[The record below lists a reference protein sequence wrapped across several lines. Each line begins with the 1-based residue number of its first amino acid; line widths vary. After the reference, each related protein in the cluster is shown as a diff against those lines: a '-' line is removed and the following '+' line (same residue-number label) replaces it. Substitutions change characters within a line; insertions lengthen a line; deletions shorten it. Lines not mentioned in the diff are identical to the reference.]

1 MTAGWWQGG
10 GEVRSSRTFASAAIT
25 PRARASSPPT
35 TRSATRCRFAARRTC
50 TSPSLTDFILATG
63 GSARKTTCRHRG
75 TVRHRRRWGACRPA
89 LPDGRAGGGVR
100 VRGGAGHPA
109 GLGVGSRWYPRFR
122 AAVCGVF
129 GHGPGA
135 AGFVQAVLGAGA
147 SGLPTPGGRE
157 RGSGS
162 AGLRVRGADRSG
174 GGRPRAAPGGGIDGR
189 RATGRRRRLAGGLS
203 ALAEV
208 ASG

>member
-1 MTAGWWQGG
+1 MVGGW
-10 GEVRSSRTFASAAIT
+10 
-25 PRARASSPPT
+25 
-35 TRSATRCRFAARRTC
+35 RSAFLPHVRLGSHHATSACFFSSHNPVGDEMPLRRPEDLHQSVAHRFHPSNRRERPQDNL
-50 TSPSLTDFILATG
+50 SAPRHGAPPSAL
-63 GSARKTTCRHRG
+63 
-75 TVRHRRRWGACRPA
+75 GACRPA

-203 ALAEV
+203 ALAEG